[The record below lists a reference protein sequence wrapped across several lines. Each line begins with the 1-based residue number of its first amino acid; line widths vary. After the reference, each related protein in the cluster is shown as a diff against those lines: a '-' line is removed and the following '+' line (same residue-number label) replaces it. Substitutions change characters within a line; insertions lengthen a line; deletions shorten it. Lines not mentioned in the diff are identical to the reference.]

1 MHKFFRIL
9 WIPMLIAAGFAPA
22 QTAAP
27 KPAAT
32 PAQAAA
38 PAVSM
43 KEFKGPDGHFAV
55 MMPGTPAYETQD
67 VPLQGG
73 VKAQMNEWY
82 VETDNHNISYML
94 MYNDYPPAYANGA
107 PADMLIKFR
116 DGATA
121 DKTLLTDQVIT
132 LGGIPGRAFTTK
144 DKDGWLYD
152 VHHFFLNKRLYQLI
166 IVTAPGYT
174 ATYRDAFMDSF
185 KIQ

>member
-73 VKAQMNEWY
+73 V
-82 VETDNHNISYML
+82 
-94 MYNDYPPAYANGA
+94 
-107 PADMLIKFR
+107 
-116 DGATA
+116 
-121 DKTLLTDQVIT
+121 
-132 LGGIPGRAFTTK
+132 
-144 DKDGWLYD
+144 
-152 VHHFFLNKRLYQLI
+152 
-166 IVTAPGYT
+166 
-174 ATYRDAFMDSF
+174 
-185 KIQ
+185 